1 MAIRVVRED
10 GDEILR
16 KKSKIVEEVNDKIR
30 QILDDMVETMHKYN
44 GVGLAAP
51 QIGLLKRLIVI
62 DLYDDKGPIKLVN
75 PEIIKEKGEQEVEEG
90 CLSFPNKYGKIIR
103 PKQVTVIALD
113 EKGKEVRIVAKD
125 LLAQALS
132 HEIDH
137 LNGILFVDKV
147 IPGTLELIDPE
158 KNKN

>member
-1 MAIRVVRED
+1 MAIRYIRED

-16 KKSKIVEEVNDKIR
+16 KKSREVEVVDDKIR
-30 QILDDMVETMHKYN
+30 EILEDMVETMHKYN

-75 PEIIKEKGEQEVEEG
+75 PEIIKEKGTQEVEEG
-90 CLSFPNKYGKIIR
+90 CLSFPNKFAKIIR
-103 PKQVTVIALD
+103 PEEVTVKALN
-113 EKGKEVRIVAKD
+113 ENGKTVKISAKG

-137 LNGILFVDKV
+137 LNGILFVDKI
-147 IPGTLELIDPE
+147 IPGTLQVIEPE
-158 KNKN
+158 K

>member
-16 KKSKIVEEVNDKIR
+16 KKSKVVEEVNDKIR

-44 GVGLAAP
+44 GVGLAAQ

-62 DLYDDKGPIKLVN
+62 DLYDDKGSIKLVN

-90 CLSFPNKYGKIIR
+90 CLSFPNKYGKIVR
-103 PKQVTVIALD
+103 PAQVTVLALD
-113 EKGKEVRIVAKD
+113 ENGKEVKINAKG

-147 IPGTLELIDPE
+147 IPGTLETIEPE
-158 KNKN
+158 KNK

>member
-16 KKSKIVEEVNDKIR
+16 KKSKVVEEVNDKIR

-90 CLSFPNKYGKIIR
+90 CLSFPNKYGKIVR
-103 PKQVTVIALD
+103 PAQVTVVALD
-113 EKGKEVRIVAKD
+113 ENGKEVKINAKG

-147 IPGTLELIDPE
+147 IPGTLETIEPE
-158 KNKN
+158 NR

>member
-16 KKSKIVEEVNDKIR
+16 KKSKVVEEVNDKIR
-30 QILDDMVETMHKYN
+30 QILEDMVETMHKYN

-90 CLSFPNKYGKIIR
+90 CLSFPNKYGKIVR
-103 PKQVTVIALD
+103 PAQVTVIALD
-113 EKGKEVRIVAKD
+113 ENGKEVNNNAKG

-147 IPGTLELIDPE
+147 IPGTLETIEPE
-158 KNKN
+158 NR

>member
-1 MAIRVVRED
+1 MAIREIRED

-16 KKSKIVEEVNDKIR
+16 KKSRIVEEVNEKIK

-51 QIGLLKRLIVI
+51 QIGILKRLIVI
-62 DLYDDKGPIKLVN
+62 DLYDNKGPIKLVN
-75 PEIIKEKGEQEVEEG
+75 PEIIKEKGTQEVEEG
-90 CLSFPNKYGKIIR
+90 CLSFPNLYGKIVR
-103 PKQVTVIALD
+103 PAEVKVKALD
-113 EKGKEVRIVAKD
+113 ENGKEIKITAKG

-137 LNGILFVDKV
+137 LEGILFVDKV
-147 IPGTLELIDPE
+147 IPGTLEAVKQD
-158 KNKN
+158 

>member
-1 MAIRVVRED
+1 MAIREVRED

-62 DLYDDKGPIKLVN
+62 DLYDDNGPIKLVN
-75 PEIIKEKGEQEVEEG
+75 PKIIKEKGEQEVEEG

-103 PKQVTVIALD
+103 PAQVTV
-113 EKGKEVRIVAKD
+113 VAKD
-125 LLAQALS
+125 ENGKEIKINAKGLLAQALS

-137 LNGILFVDKV
+137 LEGVLFVDKV
-147 IPGTLELIDPE
+147 IPGTLETIDPE
-158 KNKN
+158 GNKN

>member
-1 MAIRVVRED
+1 MAIREVRED

-16 KKSKIVEEVNDKIR
+16 KKSKVVEEVNDKIR
-30 QILDDMVETMHKYN
+30 QILEDMVETMHKYN

-75 PEIIKEKGEQEVEEG
+75 PEIVKEKGEQEVEEG
-90 CLSFPNKYGKIIR
+90 CLSFPNKYGKIVR
-103 PKQVTVIALD
+103 PAQVTVIALD
-113 EKGKEVRIVAKD
+113 ENGKEVKINAKG

-147 IPGTLELIDPE
+147 IPGTLETIEPE
-158 KNKN
+158 NR